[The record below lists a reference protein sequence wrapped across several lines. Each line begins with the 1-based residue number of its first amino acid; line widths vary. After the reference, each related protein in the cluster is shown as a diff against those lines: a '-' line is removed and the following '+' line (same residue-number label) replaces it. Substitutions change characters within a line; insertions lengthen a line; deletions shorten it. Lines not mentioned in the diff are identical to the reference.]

1 MIRKL
6 QFLIIAVVLIV
17 ASFAT
22 GLPFLFFI
30 VYVSL
35 LAVGGS
41 YVLTRFGLA
50 DLEAGYRVD
59 HRQGH
64 VGDDLRTTYSI
75 SNTGGLPKPWLEVY
89 NPTDLPEALPGRAL
103 GLRSWA
109 QRSWIAIVPL
119 TRRGT
124 YRIEPM
130 VVRTG
135 DPFGFFEAAASVG
148 RPTVVTVFPR
158 VVPLPR
164 WRLPNANLEGSH
176 SAPERTLQTTPL
188 ATTVRPYAPGDS
200 FNRIH
205 WRSTARLGEIQ
216 VKEFDLEQT
225 ADVWLFV
232 DLEGSIQAGQ
242 GDVSTV
248 EEGLRVAASI
258 AHDAILENR
267 AVGLTTSGHRLVSLP
282 ADRGPRQHQKIMQ
295 LLAAVEG
302 DGRTPLAE
310 VLLTG
315 LPWLRRGMTAVVI
328 TPSQDRRWARAL
340 TGLRA
345 RGVAAVVISLDAASY
360 ERAVGQGAAENDA
373 AAQKKPTSTKERRHD
388 GGSERGQEQRAMR
401 FTLAEFDLKTYEVGA
416 GDNLGAVLA

>member
-1 MIRKL
+1 VIRRL
-6 QFLIIAVVLIV
+6 QFLVVAVVLV
-17 ASFAT
+17 LAAFST
-22 GLPFLFFI
+22 GQQFLF
-30 VYVSL
+30 YVLYLGL
-35 LAVGGS
+35 LVVGGS

-75 SNTGGLPKPWLEVY
+75 SNRSRLPKPWLEVY
-89 NPTDLPEALPGRAL
+89 NPTDLPVSLPGRAL
-103 GLRSWA
+103 GLGPWA
-109 QRSWIAIVPL
+109 QRSWVAIVPL
-119 TRRGT
+119 TRRGS

-135 DPFGFFEAAASVG
+135 DPFGFFEAAAAVG

-232 DLEGSIQAGQ
+232 DLATEVQAGE

-248 EEGLRVAASI
+248 EESLRVAASI
-258 AHDAILENR
+258 VNDAIEENR
-267 AVGLTTSGHRLVSLP
+267 AVGVTTSGHRLVSIP
-282 ADRGPRQHQKIMQ
+282 ADRGPRQRLKIMQ
-295 LLAAVEG
+295 LLAAVDG
-302 DGRTPLAE
+302 DGTSPLGE
-310 VLLTG
+310 VLLAG
-315 LPWLRRGMTAVVI
+315 LPRLRRGMTAVVV
-328 TPSQDRRWARAL
+328 TPSLDRSWIRAL
-340 TGLRA
+340 AGLRA
-345 RGVAAVVISLDAASY
+345 RGVAAVIVTVDAASY
-360 ERAVGQGAAENDA
+360 ERAARLGHRAEVADSSA
-373 AAQKKPTSTKERRHD
+373 DSQQRR
-388 GGSERGQEQRAMR
+388 ALT
-401 FTLAEFDLKTYEVGA
+401 FALAEYDLKMCAVSA
-416 GDNLGAVLA
+416 GDDLGTVLA

>member
-1 MIRKL
+1 MIRRL
-6 QFLIIAVVLIV
+6 QFLIVAVVLLV
-17 ASFAT
+17 AAFST
-22 GLPFLFFI
+22 GFGFLFYV
-30 VYVSL
+30 VYLGL
-35 LAVGGS
+35 LAIGGS

-64 VGDDLRTTYSI
+64 VGDDMRTTYSI
-75 SNTGGLPKPWLEVY
+75 SNASRLPKPWLEVY
-89 NPTDLPEALPGRAL
+89 NPTDLPVPLPGRAL
-103 GLRSWA
+103 SLRSWA

-124 YRIEPM
+124 FRVEPM

-158 VVPLPR
+158 VLALPQ
-164 WRLPNANLEGSH
+164 WKLPNAFLEGTH

-205 WRSTARLGEIQ
+205 WRSTARLGQIQ

-225 ADVWLFV
+225 ADVWIFV
-232 DLEGSIQAGQ
+232 DLESRVQAGD
-242 GDVSTV
+242 GDISTV
-248 EEGLRVAASI
+248 EEAMRAAASI

-267 AVGLTTSGHRLVSLP
+267 AVGLTTSGHRLVSIP
-282 ADRGPRQHQKIMQ
+282 ADRGPRQRQKIMA

-315 LPWLRRGMTAVVI
+315 LPKLRRGMTAVIV
-328 TPSQDRRWARAL
+328 TASRDRHWVRTL
-340 TGLRA
+340 TSLRA
-345 RGVAAVVISLDAASY
+345 RGVAAAVVALDGASY
-360 ERAVGQGAAENDA
+360 EDLGRGRGSDHAEAGMAA
-373 AAQKKPTSTKERRHD
+373 
-388 GGSERGQEQRAMR
+388 QEQRALR
-401 FTLAEFDLKTYEVGA
+401 FALAEYDVKTYEVHA

>member
-1 MIRKL
+1 VIRRL
-6 QFLIIAVVLIV
+6 QFLMVAAVLVV
-17 ASFAT
+17 AAFST
-22 GLPFLFFI
+22 GQAFLFYI
-30 VYVSL
+30 VYLGL

-75 SNTGGLPKPWLEVY
+75 SNASSLPKPWLEVY
-89 NPTDLPEALPGRAL
+89 NPTDLPVPLPGRAL
-103 GLRSWA
+103 SLRSWA

-135 DPFGFFEAAASVG
+135 DPFGFFEAAATVG

-158 VVPLPR
+158 VLALPH
-164 WRLPNANLEGSH
+164 WRLPTANLEGTH

-232 DLEGSIQAGQ
+232 DLDSSVQSGEGDI
-242 GDVSTV
+242 STV
-248 EEGLRVAASI
+248 EESLRVAASV
-258 AHDAILENR
+258 AHDAIVENR
-267 AVGLTTSGHRLVSLP
+267 AVGLTTSGHRIVSIP
-282 ADRGPRQHQKIMQ
+282 ADRGPRQRQKIMQ

-302 DGRTPLAE
+302 DGSATLAE
-310 VLLTG
+310 QLLNG
-315 LPWLRRGMTAVVI
+315 LPLLRRGMTAVII
-328 TPSQDRRWARAL
+328 TPSRERHWVRTL

-345 RGVAAVVISLDAASY
+345 RGVAAVIVALDGESYADVSPDGRDGNAPGAEHAA
-360 ERAVGQGAAENDA
+360 
-373 AAQKKPTSTKERRHD
+373 
-388 GGSERGQEQRAMR
+388 QEQRALR
-401 FTLAEFDLKTYEVGA
+401 FALAEYDLKVCEVRA
-416 GDNLGAVLA
+416 GDDLGAVLA

>member
-1 MIRKL
+1 MIRRL
-6 QFLIIAVVLIV
+6 QFLIVAFALLIA
-17 ASFAT
+17 AFAT
-22 GLPFLFFI
+22 GYPFLFYV
-30 VYVSL
+30 VYLGL
-35 LAVGGS
+35 LAIGGS

-75 SNTGGLPKPWLEVY
+75 SNASGLPKPWLEVY
-89 NPTDLPEALPGRAL
+89 SPTDLPVPVPGRAL
-103 GLRSWA
+103 GLRSWG

-119 TRRGT
+119 SRRGSF
-124 YRIEPM
+124 RIEPM

-135 DPFGFFEAAASVG
+135 DPFGFFEAAATVG
-148 RPTVVTVFPR
+148 RPTIVTVFPR
-158 VVPLPR
+158 VLPLPR
-164 WRLPNANLEGSH
+164 WRLPNAYLEGTH

-232 DLEGSIQAGQ
+232 DLEARVQAGE
-242 GDVSTV
+242 GDMSTV
-248 EEGLRVAASI
+248 EEILRVAASI

-267 AVGLTTSGHRLVSLP
+267 AVGLTASGHRLVSIQ
-282 ADRGPRQHQKIMQ
+282 ADRGPRQRQKIMQ

-310 VLLTG
+310 LLLTG
-315 LPWLRRGMTAVVI
+315 LPKLRRGMTAVVV
-328 TPSQDRRWARAL
+328 TASRERQWVRTL
-340 TGLRA
+340 TTQRA
-345 RGVAAVVISLDAASY
+345 RGVTAAVVALDAVSY
-360 ERAVGQGAAENDA
+360 ELYGHSRADLQSYATTAA
-373 AAQKKPTSTKERRHD
+373 
-388 GGSERGQEQRAMR
+388 QEQRALS
-401 FTLAEFDLKTYEVGA
+401 FALAEYDVKTYEVQA
-416 GDNLGAVLA
+416 GDDLGAVLA

>member
-1 MIRKL
+1 VIRRL
-6 QFLIIAVVLIV
+6 QFLFLATILVIAAFMSGLTLLFYVVYL
-17 ASFAT
+17 
-22 GLPFLFFI
+22 G
-30 VYVSL
+30 L

-64 VGDDLRTTYSI
+64 VGEDLRTTYSI
-75 SNTGGLPKPWLEVY
+75 SNASPLPKPWLEIF
-89 NPTDLPEALPGRAL
+89 NPTDLPVALPGRAL

-109 QRSWIAIVPL
+109 RRSWVAIVPL

-135 DPFGFFEAAASVG
+135 DPFGFFEAAATVG
-148 RPTVVTVFPR
+148 RPTVITVFPK
-158 VVPLPR
+158 VLPLPR

-232 DLEGSIQAGQ
+232 DLDTTVQRGAG
-242 GDVSTV
+242 DDSTV
-248 EEGLRVAASI
+248 EESLRVAASI

-267 AVGLTTSGHRLVSLP
+267 AVGVTTSGHRLVSLP
-282 ADRGPRQHQKIMQ
+282 ADRGPRQRFKIMQ
-295 LLAAVEG
+295 LFAAVDG
-302 DGRTPLAE
+302 DGHMEIGE

-315 LPWLRRGMTAVVI
+315 LPRLRRGMTAVIV
-328 TPSQDRRWARAL
+328 TPSVERGWVRAL
-340 TGLRA
+340 AGLRG
-345 RGVAAVVISLDAASY
+345 RGVSAVVISIDAASY
-360 ERAVGQGAAENDA
+360 EQPHARATDT
-373 AAQKKPTSTKERRHD
+373 PERK
-388 GGSERGQEQRAMR
+388 ALR
-401 FTLAEFDLKTYEVGA
+401 FSLAEYDLKTCEVRL
-416 GDNLGAVLA
+416 GDDLGTVLA

>member
-1 MIRKL
+1 VIRRL
-6 QFLIIAVVLIV
+6 QFLIVAVVVLI
-17 ASFAT
+17 AAFST
-22 GLPFLFFI
+22 GLSFLFYI
-30 VYVSL
+30 VYLCL
-35 LAVGGS
+35 LAIGGS
-41 YVLTRFGLA
+41 YALTRFGLA

-75 SNTGGLPKPWLEVY
+75 SNASRLPKPWLEVY
-89 NPTDLPEALPGRAL
+89 NPTDLPVPLPGRAL

-109 QRSWIAIVPL
+109 QRSWVAIVPL

-124 YRIEPM
+124 FRVEPM

-135 DPFGFFEAAASVG
+135 DPFGFFEAAATVG
-148 RPTVVTVFPR
+148 RPTMVTVFPQ

-232 DLEGSIQAGQ
+232 DLEATVQRGE
-242 GDVSTV
+242 GDISTV
-248 EEGLRVAASI
+248 EEAMRVAASI
-258 AHDAILENR
+258 AHDAIVENR
-267 AVGLTTSGHRLVSLP
+267 AVGLTTSGHREVSIP
-282 ADRGPRQHQKIMQ
+282 ADRGPRQRQKIMQ

-302 DGRTPLAE
+302 DGTTPLAA
-310 VLLTG
+310 VLLNG
-315 LPWLRRGMTAVVI
+315 LPKLRRGMTAVVI
-328 TPSQDRRWARAL
+328 TPSRERVWVRAL
-340 TGLRA
+340 STLRG
-345 RGVAAVVISLDAASY
+345 RGVAAAVVALDAASY
-360 ERAVGQGAAENDA
+360 EPVGRTRPETEDGEADLAA
-373 AAQKKPTSTKERRHD
+373 
-388 GGSERGQEQRAMR
+388 QEQRALR
-401 FTLAEFDLKTYEVGA
+401 FALAENDLKAYEVRA
-416 GDNLGAVLA
+416 RDPLGAVLA

>member
-1 MIRKL
+1 VVRRL
-6 QFLIIAVVLIV
+6 QFLVVTVVLLI
-17 ASFAT
+17 AAFST
-22 GLPFLFFI
+22 GLSLFFYV
-30 VYVSL
+30 VYVAL
-35 LAVGGS
+35 LAIGGS

-64 VGDDLRTTYSI
+64 VGDDMRTTYSI
-75 SNTGGLPKPWLEVY
+75 SNASRLPKPWLQVY
-89 NPTDLPEALPGRAL
+89 NPTDLPVPLPGRAL

-135 DPFGFFEAAASVG
+135 DPFGFFEAAATVG
-148 RPTVVTVFPR
+148 QATAVTVFPR

-205 WRSTARLGEIQ
+205 WRTTARLGEIQ

-232 DLEGSIQAGQ
+232 DLEASPHRGE
-242 GDVSTV
+242 GDMSTV
-248 EEGLRVAASI
+248 EETMRIAASI

-267 AVGLTTSGHRLVSLP
+267 AVGLTTSGHRLVSIP
-282 ADRGPRQHQKIMQ
+282 ADRGPRQRQKIMQ

-302 DGRTPLAE
+302 DGTTPLAE

-315 LPWLRRGMTAVVI
+315 LPRLRRGMTAVVV
-328 TPSQDRRWARAL
+328 TPSRERRWVRAL
-340 TGLRA
+340 STLRG
-345 RGVAAVVISLDAASY
+345 RGVAAAVVALDAASY
-360 ERAVGQGAAENDA
+360 EAAGRPRSQGG
-373 AAQKKPTSTKERRHD
+373 D
-388 GGSERGQEQRAMR
+388 GEGDLGAQEQRALR
-401 FTLAEFDLKTYEVGA
+401 FALAEYDLRAYQVRA

>member
-1 MIRKL
+1 MIRRL
-6 QFLIIAVVLIV
+6 QFLLVAVILLIA
-17 ASFAT
+17 AFSS
-22 GLPFLFFI
+22 GLPFLF
-30 VYVSL
+30 YVIYLGL
-35 LAVGGS
+35 LAIGGS
-41 YVLTRFGLA
+41 YVLTRSGLA

-75 SNTGGLPKPWLEVY
+75 SNISRLPKLWLEVY
-89 NPTDLPEALPGRAL
+89 NPTDLPVPLPGRAL

-109 QRSWIAIVPL
+109 ERSWIAIVPL

-135 DPFGFFEAAASVG
+135 DPFGFFEAAATVG
-148 RPTVVTVFPR
+148 RPTVITVFPR
-158 VVPLPR
+158 VLPLPR
-164 WRLPNANLEGSH
+164 WRLPNSNLEGSH
-176 SAPERTLQTTPL
+176 SVPERTLQTTPL

-205 WRSTARLGEIQ
+205 WRSTARVGEIQ

-232 DLEGSIQAGQ
+232 DLESPIQTGE

-248 EEGLRVAASI
+248 EEAVRVAASI

-267 AVGLTTSGHRLVSLP
+267 AVGLTTSGHRLVSIP
-282 ADRGPRQHQKIMQ
+282 ADRGPRQRQKIMQ

-302 DGRTPLAE
+302 DGGTPLAE
-310 VLLTG
+310 MLLAG
-315 LPWLRRGMTAVVI
+315 LPRLRRGMTAVVV
-328 TPSQDRRWARAL
+328 TASRERRWVRAL
-340 TGLRA
+340 TPLRA
-345 RGVAAVVISLDAASY
+345 RGVAAAVIALDAASY
-360 ERAVGQGAAENDA
+360 DVAGSRRRSGEVDA
-373 AAQKKPTSTKERRHD
+373 DLASH
-388 GGSERGQEQRAMR
+388 EQRALR
-401 FTLAEFDLKTYEVGA
+401 FALAEYDIKCHEVHA
-416 GDNLGAVLA
+416 GDNLGSVLA

>member
-1 MIRKL
+1 MIRRL
-6 QFLIIAVVLIV
+6 QFLIVAVVLLV
-17 ASFAT
+17 AAFST
-22 GLPFLFFI
+22 GLGFLFYV
-30 VYVSL
+30 VYLGL
-35 LAVGGS
+35 LAIGGS

-50 DLEAGYRVD
+50 ELEAGYRVD

-64 VGDDLRTTYSI
+64 VGDDMRTTYSI
-75 SNTGGLPKPWLEVY
+75 SNASGLPKPWLEVY
-89 NPTDLPEALPGRAL
+89 NPTDLPVPLPGRAL
-103 GLRSWA
+103 SLRSWA

-124 YRIEPM
+124 FRIEPM

-158 VVPLPR
+158 VLALPR
-164 WRLPNANLEGSH
+164 WKLPNAFLEGTH

-232 DLEGSIQAGQ
+232 DLESRVQTGE
-242 GDVSTV
+242 GDISTV
-248 EEGLRVAASI
+248 EEAMRAAASI

-267 AVGLTTSGHRLVSLP
+267 AVGLTTSGHRVVSIP
-282 ADRGPRQHQKIMQ
+282 ADRGPRQRQKIMA

-315 LPWLRRGMTAVVI
+315 LPKLRRGMTAVIV
-328 TPSQDRRWARAL
+328 TASRDRHWVRTL
-340 TGLRA
+340 TSLRA
-345 RGVAAVVISLDAASY
+345 RGVAAAVVALDGASY
-360 ERAVGQGAAENDA
+360 EDLGRGPRSDDAEAGTAA
-373 AAQKKPTSTKERRHD
+373 
-388 GGSERGQEQRAMR
+388 QEQRALR
-401 FTLAEFDLKTYEVGA
+401 FTLAEYDVKTYEVHA

>member
-1 MIRKL
+1 VIRRL
-6 QFLIIAVVLIV
+6 QFLVVAVVLLI
-17 ASFAT
+17 AAFST
-22 GLPFLFFI
+22 GLSFLFYV
-30 VYVSL
+30 VYLGL
-35 LAVGGS
+35 LAIGGS

-59 HRQGH
+59 HRQAH

-75 SNTGGLPKPWLEVY
+75 SNASNLPKPWLEVY
-89 NPTDLPEALPGRAL
+89 NPTDLPVPLPGRAL

-109 QRSWIAIVPL
+109 QRSWVAIVPL

-124 YRIEPM
+124 FRVEPM
-130 VVRTG
+130 IVRTG
-135 DPFGFFEAAASVG
+135 DPFGFFEAAATVG
-148 RPTVVTVFPR
+148 RPTMVTVFPQ

-225 ADVWLFV
+225 ADVWLYV
-232 DLEGSIQAGQ
+232 DLETPVQAGE

-248 EEGLRVAASI
+248 EESLRVAASI
-258 AHDAILENR
+258 AHDAFLENR
-267 AVGLTTSGHRLVSLP
+267 AVGLTTSGHRLVSIP
-282 ADRGPRQHQKIMQ
+282 ADRGPRQRQKVMQ

-302 DGRTPLAE
+302 DGMTPLAE

-315 LPWLRRGMTAVVI
+315 LPKLRRGMTAVVI
-328 TPSQDRRWARAL
+328 TPSRERVWIRTL
-340 TGLRA
+340 TTLRG
-345 RGVAAVVISLDAASY
+345 RGVTAAVVLLDAPSY
-360 ERAVGQGAAENDA
+360 ESAG
-373 AAQKKPTSTKERRHD
+373 RRHPKSGD
-388 GGSERGQEQRAMR
+388 REDDLAMREQRALR
-401 FTLAEFDLKTYEVGA
+401 FALAEYELKSYEVRA

>member
-1 MIRKL
+1 MIRRL
-6 QFLIIAVVLIV
+6 QFLLVAVILLIA
-17 ASFAT
+17 AFSS
-22 GLPFLFFI
+22 GLSFLFYV
-30 VYVSL
+30 VYLGL
-35 LAVGGS
+35 LVIGGS
-41 YVLTRFGLA
+41 YVLTRYGLA

-59 HRQGH
+59 HRQAH

-75 SNTGGLPKPWLEVY
+75 SNASGLPKPWLEVY
-89 NPTDLPEALPGRAL
+89 NPTDLPVPLPGRAL

-135 DPFGFFEAAASVG
+135 DPFGFFEAAATVG

-164 WRLPNANLEGSH
+164 WRLPNSNLEGSH

-205 WRSTARLGEIQ
+205 WRSTARVGEIQ

-232 DLEGSIQAGQ
+232 DLESPIQTGE

-248 EEGLRVAASI
+248 EETLRVAASI

-267 AVGLTTSGHRLVSLP
+267 AVGLTTSGHRLVSIP
-282 ADRGPRQHQKIMQ
+282 ADRGPRQRQKIMQ

-302 DGRTPLAE
+302 DGGTPLAE
-310 VLLTG
+310 MLLTG
-315 LPWLRRGMTAVVI
+315 LPQLRRGMTAVVV
-328 TPSQDRRWARAL
+328 TASRERRWVRAL
-340 TGLRA
+340 TSLRA
-345 RGVAAVVISLDAASY
+345 RGVASAVIALDAASY
-360 ERAVGQGAAENDA
+360 DVAGPRRRSGEGDA
-373 AAQKKPTSTKERRHD
+373 DLAS
-388 GGSERGQEQRAMR
+388 QEQRALR
-401 FTLAEFDLKTYEVGA
+401 FALAEYDIKCHEVHA

>member
-1 MIRKL
+1 VIRRL
-6 QFLIIAVVLIV
+6 QFLIVAVVLLV
-17 ASFAT
+17 AAFST
-22 GLPFLFFI
+22 GLGFLFYV
-30 VYVSL
+30 VYLGL
-35 LAVGGS
+35 LAIGGS

-64 VGDDLRTTYSI
+64 VGDDMRTTYSI
-75 SNTGGLPKPWLEVY
+75 SNASGLPKPWLEVY
-89 NPTDLPEALPGRAL
+89 NPTDLPVPLPGRAL
-103 GLRSWA
+103 SLRSWA

-124 YRIEPM
+124 FRIEPM

-158 VVPLPR
+158 VLALPR
-164 WRLPNANLEGSH
+164 WKLPNAFLEGTH

-232 DLEGSIQAGQ
+232 DLESRVQTGE
-242 GDVSTV
+242 GDISTV
-248 EEGLRVAASI
+248 EEAMRAAASI

-267 AVGLTTSGHRLVSLP
+267 AVGLTTSGHRVVSIP
-282 ADRGPRQHQKIMQ
+282 ADRGPRQRQKIMA

-315 LPWLRRGMTAVVI
+315 LPKLRRGMTAVIV
-328 TPSQDRRWARAL
+328 TASRDRHWVRTL
-340 TGLRA
+340 TSLRA
-345 RGVAAVVISLDAASY
+345 RGVAAAVVALDGASY
-360 ERAVGQGAAENDA
+360 EDLGRRPRSDDAEAGMAA
-373 AAQKKPTSTKERRHD
+373 
-388 GGSERGQEQRAMR
+388 QEQRALR
-401 FTLAEFDLKTYEVGA
+401 FALAEYDVKTYEVHA

>member
-1 MIRKL
+1 VIRRL
-6 QFLIIAVVLIV
+6 QFLIVAIILLIAAF
-17 ASFAT
+17 AS
-22 GLPFLFFI
+22 GLPFLFYV
-30 VYVSL
+30 VYLGL
-35 LAVGGS
+35 LAIGGS
-41 YVLTRFGLA
+41 YVLTRYGLA

-75 SNTGGLPKPWLEVY
+75 SNASGLPKPWLEVY
-89 NPTDLPEALPGRAL
+89 NPTDLPVPLPGRAL

-119 TRRGT
+119 TQRGT

-135 DPFGFFEAAASVG
+135 DPFGFFEAAATVG
-148 RPTVVTVFPR
+148 RPTVITVFPR

-164 WRLPNANLEGSH
+164 WRLPNSNLEGSH

-232 DLEGSIQAGQ
+232 DLQSPIQTGQ

-248 EEGLRVAASI
+248 EEALRVAASI
-258 AHDAILENR
+258 AHDAIIENR
-267 AVGLTTSGHRLVSLP
+267 AVGLTTSGHRLVSIP
-282 ADRGPRQHQKIMQ
+282 ADRGPRQRQKIMQ

-302 DGRTPLAE
+302 DGGTPLAE
-310 VLLTG
+310 MLLTG
-315 LPWLRRGMTAVVI
+315 LPKLRRGMTAVVV
-328 TPSQDRRWARAL
+328 TPSRERRWVRAL
-340 TGLRA
+340 TSLRG
-345 RGVAAVVISLDAASY
+345 RGVAAAVVALDASSY
-360 ERAVGQGAAENDA
+360 EVASRRRQGGEADA
-373 AAQKKPTSTKERRHD
+373 DLAS
-388 GGSERGQEQRAMR
+388 QEQRALR
-401 FTLAEFDLKTYEVGA
+401 FALAEYDIKYHEVRA

>member
-1 MIRKL
+1 MHDIDPRQVITEIL
-6 QFLIIAVVLIV
+6 NTVPVEESRGTGADRRGASAGDSTRGWYCQTWRRQPGPPLDPGASSRDPAPPVPVVAVVLLI
-17 ASFAT
+17 AAFSS
-22 GLPFLFFI
+22 GLPFLFYV
-30 VYVSL
+30 VYLGL
-35 LAVGGS
+35 LAIGGS
-41 YVLTRFGLA
+41 YVLTRYGLA

-75 SNTGGLPKPWLEVY
+75 SNASGLPKPWLEVY
-89 NPTDLPEALPGRAL
+89 NPTDLPVPMPGRAL

-135 DPFGFFEAAASVG
+135 DPFGFFEAAATVG

-164 WRLPNANLEGSH
+164 WRLPNSNLEGNH

-205 WRSTARLGEIQ
+205 WRSTARTGEIQ

-232 DLEGSIQAGQ
+232 DLESPYRPAK
-242 GDVSTV
+242 VT
-248 EEGLRVAASI
+248 
-258 AHDAILENR
+258 NR
-267 AVGLTTSGHRLVSLP
+267 PWRRRS
-282 ADRGPRQHQKIMQ
+282 
-295 LLAAVEG
+295 E
-302 DGRTPLAE
+302 
-310 VLLTG
+310 
-315 LPWLRRGMTAVVI
+315 WLRPSPTTRFWKTGRSASRRAATA
-328 TPSQDRRWARAL
+328 S
-340 TGLRA
+340 
-345 RGVAAVVISLDAASY
+345 
-360 ERAVGQGAAENDA
+360 
-373 AAQKKPTSTKERRHD
+373 
-388 GGSERGQEQRAMR
+388 
-401 FTLAEFDLKTYEVGA
+401 
-416 GDNLGAVLA
+416 

>member
-1 MIRKL
+1 VIRRL
-6 QFLIIAVVLIV
+6 QFLIVAVILLIAAF
-17 ASFAT
+17 AS
-22 GLPFLFFI
+22 GLPFLFYV
-30 VYVSL
+30 VYLGL
-35 LAVGGS
+35 LAIGGS
-41 YVLTRFGLA
+41 YVLTRYGLA

-75 SNTGGLPKPWLEVY
+75 SNASGLPKPWLEVY
-89 NPTDLPEALPGRAL
+89 NPTDLPVPLPGRAL

-119 TRRGT
+119 TQRGT

-135 DPFGFFEAAASVG
+135 DPFGFFEAAATVG
-148 RPTVVTVFPR
+148 RPTVITVFPR

-164 WRLPNANLEGSH
+164 WRLPNSNLEGSH

-232 DLEGSIQAGQ
+232 DLHSPIQTGH

-248 EEGLRVAASI
+248 EEALRVAASI
-258 AHDAILENR
+258 AHDAIVENR
-267 AVGLTTSGHRLVSLP
+267 AVGLTTSGHRLVSIP
-282 ADRGPRQHQKIMQ
+282 ADRGPRQRQKIMQ

-302 DGRTPLAE
+302 DGGTPLAE
-310 VLLTG
+310 MLLTG
-315 LPWLRRGMTAVVI
+315 LPKLRRGMTAVVV
-328 TPSQDRRWARAL
+328 TPSRERRWVRAL
-340 TGLRA
+340 TSLRG
-345 RGVAAVVISLDAASY
+345 RGVAAAVVALDASSY
-360 ERAVGQGAAENDA
+360 EVA
-373 AAQKKPTSTKERRHD
+373 SRRRR
-388 GGSERGQEQRAMR
+388 GSEADTDMASQEQRALR
-401 FTLAEFDLKTYEVGA
+401 FALAEYDIKYHEVRA

>member
-1 MIRKL
+1 VIRRL
-6 QFLIIAVVLIV
+6 QFVIV
-17 ASFAT
+17 AFALLIAAFST
-22 GLPFLFFI
+22 GYAFLFYV
-30 VYVSL
+30 VYLGL
-35 LAVGGS
+35 LGIGGS

-75 SNTGGLPKPWLEVY
+75 SNASGLPKPWLEVY
-89 NPTDLPEALPGRAL
+89 NPTDLPVPLPGRAL

-124 YRIEPM
+124 FRIEPM

-135 DPFGFFEAAASVG
+135 DPFGFFEAAATVG

-158 VVPLPR
+158 VLPLPR
-164 WRLPNANLEGSH
+164 WRLPNAFLEGTH

-188 ATTVRPYAPGDS
+188 ATTVRPYVPGDS

-225 ADVWLFV
+225 ADLWLFV
-232 DLEGSIQAGQ
+232 DLEARVQAGE

-248 EEGLRVAASI
+248 EEAMRVAASI

-267 AVGLTTSGHRLVSLP
+267 AVGLTTSGHRIVSIP
-282 ADRGPRQHQKIMQ
+282 ADRGPRQRQKIMAM
-295 LLAAVEG
+295 LAAVEG

-315 LPWLRRGMTAVVI
+315 LPKLRRGMTAVVV
-328 TPSQDRRWARAL
+328 TSSRDRQWVRAL
-340 TGLRA
+340 TSLRA
-345 RGVAAVVISLDAASY
+345 RGVTAAVVTLDAASY
-360 ERAVGQGAAENDA
+360 AEGGLSRWLKTSDPELAA
-373 AAQKKPTSTKERRHD
+373 
-388 GGSERGQEQRAMR
+388 QEQRALR
-401 FTLAEFDLKTYEVGA
+401 FALAEYEVKSYEVHA

>member
-1 MIRKL
+1 MIRRL
-6 QFLIIAVVLIV
+6 QFLIIAVVLLI
-17 ASFAT
+17 AAFST
-22 GLPFLFFI
+22 GRPFLFYL
-30 VYVSL
+30 VYLGL

-75 SNTGGLPKPWLEVY
+75 SNASGLPKPWLEVY
-89 NPTDLPEALPGRAL
+89 NPTDLPVPLPGRAL

-109 QRSWIAIVPL
+109 QRSWIAVVPL

-124 YRIEPM
+124 YRVEPM

-135 DPFGFFEAAASVG
+135 DPFGFFEASATVG

-164 WRLPNANLEGSH
+164 WRLPNANLEGTH

-188 ATTVRPYAPGDS
+188 ATTVRPYAPGDG

-232 DLEGSIQAGQ
+232 DLESAAQ
-242 GDVSTV
+242 GGEGDISTV
-248 EEGLRVAASI
+248 EESLRVAASI

-267 AVGLTTSGHRLVSLP
+267 AVGLTTSGHRLVSIP
-282 ADRGPRQHQKIMQ
+282 ADRGPRQRQKIMQ

-310 VLLTG
+310 VFLAG
-315 LPWLRRGMTAVVI
+315 LPRLRRGMTAVVV
-328 TPSQDRRWARAL
+328 TPSDDRHWVRAL
-340 TGLRA
+340 AGLRG
-345 RGVAAVVISLDAASY
+345 RGVAAVVVALDAASY
-360 ERAVGQGAAENDA
+360 ERAGRSRRRGAPVEGE
-373 AAQKKPTSTKERRHD
+373 PES
-388 GGSERGQEQRAMR
+388 QEQRALH
-401 FTLAEFDLKTYEVGA
+401 FALGEYDLKVCEVHA
-416 GDNLGAVLA
+416 GDSLGTVLA

>member
-1 MIRKL
+1 MIRRL
-6 QFLIIAVVLIV
+6 QFLVVAVVLIL
-17 ASFAT
+17 AAFST
-22 GLPFLFFI
+22 GLPFLFYV
-30 VYVSL
+30 VYLGL

-75 SNTGGLPKPWLEVY
+75 SNASGLPKPWLEVY
-89 NPTDLPEALPGRAL
+89 NPTDLPVPLPGRAL

-109 QRSWIAIVPL
+109 QRSWVAIVPL

-135 DPFGFFEAAASVG
+135 DPFGFFEAAATVG

-232 DLEGSIQAGQ
+232 DMDAAVQRGE

-248 EEGLRVAASI
+248 EESLRVAASI
-258 AHDAILENR
+258 VHDAIVENR
-267 AVGLTTSGHRLVSLP
+267 AVGLTTSGHRLVSIP
-282 ADRGPRQHQKIMQ
+282 ADRGPRQRLKIMQ
-295 LLAAVEG
+295 LLAAVDG
-302 DGRTPLAE
+302 DGRSPLGE
-310 VLLTG
+310 VLLAG
-315 LPWLRRGMTAVVI
+315 LPRLRRGMTAVVV
-328 TPSQDRRWARAL
+328 TPSLDRSWVRAL
-340 TGLRA
+340 AGLRG
-345 RGVAAVVISLDAASY
+345 RGVAAVVVSLDASTY
-360 ERAVGQGAAENDA
+360 ERN
-373 AAQKKPTSTKERRHD
+373 AQSGR
-388 GGSERGQEQRAMR
+388 GGSARPPDAEAQTRQRRALH
-401 FTLAEFDLKTYEVGA
+401 FALAEYDLKACGVA
-416 GDNLGAVLA
+416 NGDDLGTVLA

>member
-1 MIRKL
+1 VIRRL
-6 QFLIIAVVLIV
+6 QFVTIAIALLV
-17 ASFAT
+17 AAFAT
-22 GLPFLFFI
+22 GTPFLFYV
-30 VYVSL
+30 VYL
-35 LAVGGS
+35 GFLAVGGS

-64 VGDDLRTTYSI
+64 VGDDMKATYSV
-75 SNTGGLPKPWLEVY
+75 SNASRLPKPWLEVY
-89 NPTDLPEALPGRAL
+89 NPTDLPVPLPGRAL

-109 QRSWIAIVPL
+109 QRSWVAIVPL

-135 DPFGFFEAAASVG
+135 DPFGFFEAAATVG
-148 RPTVVTVFPR
+148 RPTVVTVFPK

-164 WRLPNANLEGSH
+164 WRLPNAYLEGTH
-176 SAPERTLQTTPL
+176 SAPERTHQTTPL

-205 WRSTARLGEIQ
+205 WRSTARTGEIQ

-225 ADVWLFV
+225 ADLWLFV
-232 DLEGSIQAGQ
+232 DLESRVHAGE
-242 GDVSTV
+242 GDISTI
-248 EEGLRVAASI
+248 EEAMRVAASI

-267 AVGLTTSGHRLVSLP
+267 AVGLTTSGHRLVSIP
-282 ADRGPRQHQKIMQ
+282 ADRGPRQRQKIMQ
-295 LLAAVEG
+295 LLAAVED

-315 LPWLRRGMTAVVI
+315 LPKLRRGMTAVIV
-328 TPSQDRRWARAL
+328 TPSRERQWVRAL
-340 TGLRA
+340 TSLRA
-345 RGVAAVVISLDAASY
+345 RGVTAAVVVLDAASY
-360 ERAVGQGAAENDA
+360 EAVSRRRGAEGQISDDA
-373 AAQKKPTSTKERRHD
+373 
-388 GGSERGQEQRAMR
+388 GQEQRALR
-401 FTLAEFDLKTYEVGA
+401 FALAEYDVKSYEVHA
-416 GDNLGAVLA
+416 NDDLAAVLT

>member
-1 MIRKL
+1 MIRRL
-6 QFLIIAVVLIV
+6 QFLIVAVALLV
-17 ASFAT
+17 AAFST
-22 GLPFLFFI
+22 GLSFLFYV
-30 VYVSL
+30 VYLGL
-35 LAVGGS
+35 LAIGGS
-41 YVLTRFGLA
+41 YILTRFGLA

-64 VGDDLRTTYSI
+64 VGDDMRTTYSI
-75 SNTGGLPKPWLEVY
+75 SNSSSLPKPWLEVY
-89 NPTDLPEALPGRAL
+89 NPTDLPVALPGRAL

-124 YRIEPM
+124 FRIEPM

-135 DPFGFFEAAASVG
+135 DPFGFFEAAATVG

-164 WRLPNANLEGSH
+164 WRLPNAYLEGTH
-176 SAPERTLQTTPL
+176 SAPERSLQTTPL

-225 ADVWLFV
+225 ADLWLFV
-232 DLEGSIQAGQ
+232 DLEAGIQRGE
-242 GDVSTV
+242 GDISTV
-248 EEGLRVAASI
+248 EEAMRVAASI

-267 AVGLTTSGHRLVSLP
+267 AVGMTTSGHRLVSIP
-282 ADRGPRQHQKIMQ
+282 ADRGPRQRQKIMH

-315 LPWLRRGMTAVVI
+315 LPKLRRGMTAVIV
-328 TPSQDRRWARAL
+328 TASRDRQWVRTL
-340 TGLRA
+340 TSLRA
-345 RGVAAVVISLDAASY
+345 RGVTAAVVALDATTY
-360 ERAVGQGAAENDA
+360 EAAWRSRLG
-373 AAQKKPTSTKERRHD
+373 K
-388 GGSERGQEQRAMR
+388 GSAMDLAGQEQRALR
-401 FTLAEFDLKTYEVGA
+401 FALAEYDVKAYEIHA

>member
-1 MIRKL
+1 MIRRL
-6 QFLIIAVVLIV
+6 QFLIVAVALLIA
-17 ASFAT
+17 AFST
-22 GLPFLFFI
+22 GYSFLFYV
-30 VYVSL
+30 VYLGL
-35 LAVGGS
+35 LAIGGS

-64 VGDDLRTTYSI
+64 VGDDMRTTYSI
-75 SNTGGLPKPWLEVY
+75 SNASGLPKPWLEVY
-89 NPTDLPEALPGRAL
+89 NPTDLPVPLPGRAL
-103 GLRSWA
+103 GLNSWA

-124 YRIEPM
+124 FRIEPM

-135 DPFGFFEAAASVG
+135 DPFGFFEAAATVG

-164 WRLPNANLEGSH
+164 WRLPNAFLEGTH
-176 SAPERTLQTTPL
+176 SAPERSLQTTPL

-225 ADVWLFV
+225 ADLWLFV
-232 DLEGSIQAGQ
+232 DLDAKVQAGE

-248 EEGLRVAASI
+248 EEAMRVAASI

-267 AVGLTTSGHRLVSLP
+267 AVGLTTSGHRLVSIP
-282 ADRGPRQHQKIMQ
+282 ADRGPRQRQKIMQ

-302 DGRTPLAE
+302 DGRSTLAE
-310 VLLTG
+310 LLLTG
-315 LPWLRRGMTAVVI
+315 LPKLRRGTTAVVV
-328 TPSQDRRWARAL
+328 TASRERQWVRAL
-340 TGLRA
+340 TTLRA
-345 RGVAAVVISLDAASY
+345 RGVAAAVVALDAASY
-360 ERAVGQGAAENDA
+360 EEAGGV
-373 AAQKKPTSTKERRHD
+373 RRG
-388 GGSERGQEQRAMR
+388 GGSDMVLAAQEQRALK
-401 FTLAEFDLKTYEVGA
+401 FALAEYDIKTYEVRA
-416 GDNLGAVLA
+416 GDKLDAVLA

>member
-1 MIRKL
+1 MIRRL
-6 QFLIIAVVLIV
+6 QFLIVAVVLLI
-17 ASFAT
+17 AAFST
-22 GLPFLFFI
+22 GLGFLFYV
-30 VYVSL
+30 VYLGL
-35 LAVGGS
+35 LAIGGS

-64 VGDDLRTTYSI
+64 VGDDMRTTYSI
-75 SNTGGLPKPWLEVY
+75 SNASGLPKPWLEVY
-89 NPTDLPEALPGRAL
+89 NPTDLPVPLPGRAL
-103 GLRSWA
+103 SLRSWA

-124 YRIEPM
+124 FRIEPM

-135 DPFGFFEAAASVG
+135 DPFGFFEAAATVG

-158 VVPLPR
+158 VLALPR
-164 WRLPNANLEGSH
+164 WRLPNAYLEGTH

-225 ADVWLFV
+225 ADLWIFV
-232 DLEGSIQAGQ
+232 DLESRVQAGE
-242 GDVSTV
+242 GDISTV
-248 EEGLRVAASI
+248 EEAMRVAASI

-267 AVGLTTSGHRLVSLP
+267 AVGLTTSGHRLVSIP
-282 ADRGPRQHQKIMQ
+282 ADRGPRQRQKIMA

-315 LPWLRRGMTAVVI
+315 LPKLRRGMTAVVV
-328 TPSQDRRWARAL
+328 TASRERRWVRTL
-340 TGLRA
+340 TSLRA
-345 RGVAAVVISLDAASY
+345 RGVTAAVVALDAESY
-360 ERAVGQGAAENDA
+360 ELSGRPRRAAD
-373 AAQKKPTSTKERRHD
+373 
-388 GGSERGQEQRAMR
+388 SEADLATQEQRALR
-401 FTLAEFDLKTYEVGA
+401 FSLAEYDVKTYEVRA

>member
-1 MIRKL
+1 MIRRL
-6 QFLIIAVVLIV
+6 QFLIVAVVLLV
-17 ASFAT
+17 AAFST
-22 GLPFLFFI
+22 GLGFLFYV
-30 VYVSL
+30 VYLGL
-35 LAVGGS
+35 LAIGGS
-41 YVLTRFGLA
+41 DVLTRFGLA

-64 VGDDLRTTYSI
+64 VGDDMRTTYSI
-75 SNTGGLPKPWLEVY
+75 SNASGLPKPWLEVY
-89 NPTDLPEALPGRAL
+89 NPTDLPVPLPGRAL
-103 GLRSWA
+103 SLRSWA

-124 YRIEPM
+124 FRIEPM

-158 VVPLPR
+158 VLPLPR
-164 WRLPNANLEGSH
+164 WKLPNAFLEGTH

-225 ADVWLFV
+225 ADVWIFV
-232 DLEGSIQAGQ
+232 DLESRVQT
-242 GDVSTV
+242 GDGDISTV
-248 EEGLRVAASI
+248 EEAMRAAASI

-267 AVGLTTSGHRLVSLP
+267 AVGLTTSGHRLVSIP
-282 ADRGPRQHQKIMQ
+282 ADRGPRQRQKIMA

-315 LPWLRRGMTAVVI
+315 LPKLRRGMTAVIV
-328 TPSQDRRWARAL
+328 TASRDRHWVRTL
-340 TGLRA
+340 TSLRA
-345 RGVAAVVISLDAASY
+345 RGVAAAVVALDGASY
-360 ERAVGQGAAENDA
+360 ESLERGPRHGDTEADGAA
-373 AAQKKPTSTKERRHD
+373 
-388 GGSERGQEQRAMR
+388 QEQRALR
-401 FTLAEFDLKTYEVGA
+401 FALAEYDVKTYEVHA

>member
-1 MIRKL
+1 MIRRL
-6 QFLIIAVVLIV
+6 QFLIVAVSLLIA
-17 ASFAT
+17 AFAT
-22 GLPFLFFI
+22 GYQFLFYV
-30 VYVSL
+30 VYLGL

-75 SNTGGLPKPWLEVY
+75 SNASGLPKPWLEVY
-89 NPTDLPEALPGRAL
+89 SPTDLPVPVPGRAL

-119 TRRGT
+119 SRRGSF
-124 YRIEPM
+124 RIEPM

-135 DPFGFFEAAASVG
+135 DPFGFFEAAATVG

-158 VVPLPR
+158 VLPLPR
-164 WRLPNANLEGSH
+164 WRLPNAYLEGTH

-232 DLEGSIQAGQ
+232 DLEARVQAGD
-242 GDVSTV
+242 GDMSTV
-248 EEGLRVAASI
+248 EEILRVAASI

-267 AVGLTTSGHRLVSLP
+267 AVGMTTSGHRLVSIP
-282 ADRGPRQHQKIMQ
+282 ADRGTRQRQKIMQ

-302 DGRTPLAE
+302 DGWTPLAE

-315 LPWLRRGMTAVVI
+315 LPRLRRGMTAVVV
-328 TPSQDRRWARAL
+328 TASRERQWVRTL
-340 TGLRA
+340 TSLRA
-345 RGVAAVVISLDAASY
+345 RGVTAAVVALDAVSY
-360 ERAVGQGAAENDA
+360 EVYGLRRPEVESYATAAE
-373 AAQKKPTSTKERRHD
+373 
-388 GGSERGQEQRAMR
+388 QEQRALS
-401 FTLAEFDLKTYEVGA
+401 FALAEYDVRSYEIRA
-416 GDNLGAVLA
+416 GDDLGAVLA

>member
-1 MIRKL
+1 VIRRL
-6 QFLIIAVVLIV
+6 QFLIVAVALLV
-17 ASFAT
+17 AAFST
-22 GLPFLFFI
+22 GLGFLFYV
-30 VYVSL
+30 VYLGL

-64 VGDDLRTTYSI
+64 VGDELRTTYSI
-75 SNTGGLPKPWLEVY
+75 SNASGLPKPWLEVY
-89 NPTDLPEALPGRAL
+89 NPTDLPVPLPGRAL
-103 GLRSWA
+103 SLRSWA
-109 QRSWIAIVPL
+109 QRSWIAIAPL

-135 DPFGFFEAAASVG
+135 DPFGFFEAAATVG
-148 RPTVVTVFPR
+148 RPTVVSVFPR

-164 WRLPNANLEGSH
+164 WRLPNAFLEGTH

-225 ADVWLFV
+225 ADVWIFA
-232 DLEGSIQAGQ
+232 DLDARVQAGE
-242 GDVSTV
+242 GDISTV
-248 EEGLRVAASI
+248 EEVVRVAASI

-267 AVGLTTSGHRLVSLP
+267 AVGLTTSGHRLVSVP
-282 ADRGPRQHQKIMQ
+282 ADRGPRQRQKIMA

-302 DGRTPLAE
+302 DGRAPLAE
-310 VLLTG
+310 VLLAG
-315 LPWLRRGMTAVVI
+315 LPKLRRGMTAVVV
-328 TPSQDRRWARAL
+328 TPSRERRWVRAL
-340 TGLRA
+340 TTLRA
-345 RGVAAVVISLDAASY
+345 RGVTAAVIAIAADSY
-360 ERAVGQGAAENDA
+360 DLPNRVRSSAESDTDTAA
-373 AAQKKPTSTKERRHD
+373 
-388 GGSERGQEQRAMR
+388 QEQRALR
-401 FTLAEFDLKTYEVGA
+401 FALAEYDVRTYEVQA

>member
-1 MIRKL
+1 VIRRL
-6 QFLIIAVVLIV
+6 QFLIVAVVLV
-17 ASFAT
+17 LAAFTT
-22 GLPFLFFI
+22 GQAFLFYV
-30 VYVSL
+30 VYLGL

-75 SNTGGLPKPWLEVY
+75 SNASGLPKPWLEVY
-89 NPTDLPEALPGRAL
+89 NPTDLPVPLPGRAL

-109 QRSWIAIVPL
+109 QRSWVAIVPL

-135 DPFGFFEAAASVG
+135 DPFGFFEAAATVG

-188 ATTVRPYAPGDS
+188 ATTVRPYAPGDG

-232 DLEGSIQAGQ
+232 DLETVVQAGQ

-248 EEGLRVAASI
+248 EESLRIAASI
-258 AHDAILENR
+258 AHDAIVENR
-267 AVGLTTSGHRLVSLP
+267 AVGVTTSGHRLVSIP
-282 ADRGPRQHQKIMQ
+282 ADRGPRQRLKIMQ
-295 LLAAVEG
+295 LLAAVDG
-302 DGRTPLAE
+302 DGHTPLGE

-315 LPWLRRGMTAVVI
+315 LHRLRRGMTAVIV
-328 TPSQDRRWARAL
+328 TSSLDRSWVRAL
-340 TGLRA
+340 AGLRG
-345 RGVAAVVISLDAASY
+345 RGVAAVVVAMDAASY
-360 ERAVGQGAAENDA
+360 ERAGQGHRVLVARPEAES
-373 AAQKKPTSTKERRHD
+373 QQRR
-388 GGSERGQEQRAMR
+388 ALR
-401 FTLAEFDLKTYEVGA
+401 FVLAEYDLKACVVAA
-416 GDNLGAVLA
+416 GDDLGTVLA

>member
-1 MIRKL
+1 VIRRL
-6 QFLIIAVVLIV
+6 QFLVVAVVLLI
-17 ASFAT
+17 AAFST
-22 GLPFLFFI
+22 GLSFLFYV
-30 VYVSL
+30 VYLGL
-35 LAVGGS
+35 LAIGGS

-59 HRQGH
+59 HRQAH

-75 SNTGGLPKPWLEVY
+75 SNASNLPKPWLEVY
-89 NPTDLPEALPGRAL
+89 NPTDLPVPLPGRAL

-109 QRSWIAIVPL
+109 QRSWVAIVPL

-124 YRIEPM
+124 FRVEPM
-130 VVRTG
+130 IVRTG
-135 DPFGFFEAAASVG
+135 DPFGFFEAAATVG
-148 RPTVVTVFPR
+148 RPTMVTVFPQ

-225 ADVWLFV
+225 ADVWLYV
-232 DLEGSIQAGQ
+232 DLEAPVQSGE

-248 EEGLRVAASI
+248 EESLRVAASI
-258 AHDAILENR
+258 AHDAFLENR
-267 AVGLTTSGHRLVSLP
+267 AVGLTTSGHRLVSIP
-282 ADRGPRQHQKIMQ
+282 ADRGPRQRQKVMQ

-302 DGRTPLAE
+302 DGMTPLAE

-315 LPWLRRGMTAVVI
+315 LPKLRRGMTAVVI
-328 TPSQDRRWARAL
+328 TPSRERVWIRTL
-340 TGLRA
+340 TTLRG
-345 RGVAAVVISLDAASY
+345 RGVTAAVVLLDAPSY
-360 ERAVGQGAAENDA
+360 ESAG
-373 AAQKKPTSTKERRHD
+373 RRHPKSGD
-388 GGSERGQEQRAMR
+388 QEDELAMREQRALR
-401 FTLAEFDLKTYEVGA
+401 FALAEYDLKSYEVRA
-416 GDNLGAVLA
+416 RDNLGAVLA

>member
-1 MIRKL
+1 VIRRL
-6 QFLIIAVVLIV
+6 QFLIV
-17 ASFAT
+17 ASVLLIAAFST
-22 GLPFLFFI
+22 GLGFLFYL
-30 VYVSL
+30 VYLGL
-35 LAVGGS
+35 LAIGGS

-64 VGDDLRTTYSI
+64 VGDDLRVTYSI
-75 SNTGGLPKPWLEVY
+75 SNAGGLPKPWLEVY
-89 NPTDLPEALPGRAL
+89 NPTDLPVPLPGRAL

-109 QRSWIAIVPL
+109 NRSWVAIVPL

-135 DPFGFFEAAASVG
+135 DPFGFFEAAATVG
-148 RPTVVTVFPR
+148 RPSVVTVFPR

-164 WRLPNANLEGSH
+164 WRLPNANLEGTH

-188 ATTVRPYAPGDS
+188 ATTIRPYAPGDS

-232 DLEGSIQAGQ
+232 DLEAAGQAGQ
-242 GDVSTV
+242 GDGSTV
-248 EEGLRVAASI
+248 EEGLRIAASI

-267 AVGLTTSGHRLVSLP
+267 AVGATTSGHRLVSIP
-282 ADRGPRQHQKIMQ
+282 ADRGPRQRMKIMQ

-302 DGRTPLAE
+302 DGRMPLAE
-310 VLLTG
+310 VLLAG
-315 LPWLRRGMTAVVI
+315 LPRLRQGMTAVVI
-328 TPSQDRRWARAL
+328 TPSLDRNWVRAL
-340 TGLRA
+340 IGLRN
-345 RGVAAVVISLDAASY
+345 RGVAAVVVTLDARSY
-360 ERAVGQGAAENDA
+360 ELASR
-373 AAQKKPTSTKERRHD
+373 PRHRQPEEPQAD
-388 GGSERGQEQRAMR
+388 EGQEQRALH
-401 FTLAEFDLKTYEVGA
+401 FALAEYDLKTCAVSA
-416 GDNLGAVLA
+416 GDDLGTVLA

>member
-1 MIRKL
+1 VIRRL
-6 QFLIIAVVLIV
+6 QFLLVAVILLIA
-17 ASFAT
+17 AFSS
-22 GLPFLFFI
+22 GLPFLFYV
-30 VYVSL
+30 VYLGL
-35 LAVGGS
+35 LAIGGS
-41 YVLTRFGLA
+41 YVLTRYGLA

-75 SNTGGLPKPWLEVY
+75 SNASGLPKPWLEVY
-89 NPTDLPEALPGRAL
+89 NPTDLPVPLPGRAL

-135 DPFGFFEAAASVG
+135 DPFGFFEAAATVG

-164 WRLPNANLEGSH
+164 WRLPNSNLEGSH

-205 WRSTARLGEIQ
+205 WRSTARVGEIQ

-232 DLEGSIQAGQ
+232 DLESPIQTGE

-248 EEGLRVAASI
+248 EEALRVAASI
-258 AHDAILENR
+258 AHDAIVENR
-267 AVGLTTSGHRLVSLP
+267 AVGLTTSGHRLVSIP
-282 ADRGPRQHQKIMQ
+282 ADRGPRQRQKIMQ

-302 DGRTPLAE
+302 DGGTPLAE
-310 VLLTG
+310 MLLAG
-315 LPWLRRGMTAVVI
+315 VPKLRRGMTAVVV
-328 TPSQDRRWARAL
+328 TASRERRWVRAL
-340 TGLRA
+340 TSLRA
-345 RGVAAVVISLDAASY
+345 RGVAAAVIALDAASY
-360 ERAVGQGAAENDA
+360 DVAGQRRRSGETDA
-373 AAQKKPTSTKERRHD
+373 DLAS
-388 GGSERGQEQRAMR
+388 QEQRALR
-401 FTLAEFDLKTYEVGA
+401 FTLAEYDIKCHEVHA

>member
-1 MIRKL
+1 VIRRL
-6 QFLIIAVVLIV
+6 QFLVVAIVLLIA
-17 ASFAT
+17 AFTT
-22 GLPFLFFI
+22 GLGFLFYV
-30 VYVSL
+30 VYLGL

-75 SNTGGLPKPWLEVY
+75 SNASGLPKPWLEVY
-89 NPTDLPEALPGRAL
+89 NPTDLPVPLPGRAL

-109 QRSWIAIVPL
+109 QRSWVAIVPL

-135 DPFGFFEAAASVG
+135 DPFGFFEAAATVG

-176 SAPERTLQTTPL
+176 SAPERTFQTTPL

-205 WRSTARLGEIQ
+205 WRSTARTGEIQ

-232 DLEGSIQAGQ
+232 DLDAAVHAGE

-248 EEGLRVAASI
+248 EEALRVAASI
-258 AHDAILENR
+258 VHDAILENR
-267 AVGLTTSGHRLVSLP
+267 AVGMTTSGHRLVSIP
-282 ADRGPRQHQKIMQ
+282 ADRGPRQRLKIMQ
-295 LLAAVEG
+295 LLAAVDG
-302 DGRTPLAE
+302 DGHSSIAE

-315 LPWLRRGMTAVVI
+315 LPQLRRGMTVVVI
-328 TPSQDRRWARAL
+328 TPSLDRQWVRAL
-340 TGLRA
+340 TGLRG
-345 RGVAAVVISLDAASY
+345 RGVAAVVITLDAASY
-360 ERAVGQGAAENDA
+360 EWARTRNPAPETEEQAQERRAV
-373 AAQKKPTSTKERRHD
+373 
-388 GGSERGQEQRAMR
+388 R
-401 FTLAEFDLKTYEVGA
+401 FVLAEYDLKACEVRA
-416 GDNLGAVLA
+416 GDDLGTVLA